1 MNAEDFAKKQPMA
14 APGFTVLTPK
24 QEAAYDTMI
33 QKKQM
38 KGCAGCGDER
48 PAYPVPILP
57 KQDDVPTEIGKK
69 NSKR

>member
-14 APGFTVLTPK
+14 VPGFTVLAPK
-24 QEAAYDTMI
+24 QETEYDKMI
-33 QKKQM
+33 LEKQM
-38 KGCAGCGDER
+38 EGCVGCGDER

-57 KQDDVPTEIGKK
+57 SQDVPTETGKK